1 MDVPLREK
9 GGGNPKKEVPMEKK
23 WTKAGCVAV
32 VLAMSVLLAGV
43 SSWAAAPAPATI
55 KVGAVIA
62 LTGGMAAGGKDVKAG
77 YDIAVKHINDAGGIM
92 VKEYNKKLPLE
103 LIILDDESD
112 SVKTTTRLDKLSSVD
127 NVAAFLGGFSSDL
140 NVVGMATA
148 EKNKVPWIGVTVAA
162 EAPFKKGF
170 KYVFAPFS
178 LTGDQVPT
186 FFDLLDSIPKE
197 QRPTKLGYLEL
208 QVDWG
213 LETGEYLRDLAKKR
227 GYTIVAEQ
235 KYAPPT
241 KDFSSLI
248 LAMKSAGA
256 DAIYSTPTPPG
267 SVAIVKQM
275 KELDYAPKVTCF
287 IRGPDTSTYWDALG
301 KEANYVISDGNWD
314 ETMKYPGNDRVVK
327 DYRAV
332 DPKVASI
339 GIPVGAAYAAVQV
352 LAKAIEMAGSLD
364 RETLRNTIGK
374 VDMMTVRGPIK
385 FRENGSAVIKYGFRQ
400 WQNGKNV
407 QIWPKE
413 VASGSLLLA
422 PPWDKR

>member
-1 MDVPLREK
+1 MYVPLREK
-9 GGGNPKKEVPMEKK
+9 GGGNPKKEEPMEKK
-23 WTKAGCVAV
+23 WTKAGFVV
-32 VLAMSVLLAGV
+32 VLVMSVLLAGV

-92 VKEYNKKLPLE
+92 VKQYNKKLPLE

-127 NVAAFLGGFSSDL
+127 NVVAFLGGFSSDL

-148 EKNKVPWIGVTVAA
+148 EKNKVPWVGVTVAA

-256 DAIYSTPTPPG
+256 EAIYSTPTPPG

-352 LAKAIEMAGSLD
+352 LAKAVEMAGTLD

-385 FRENGSAVIKYGFRQ
+385 FRENGSAIIKYGFRQ

>member
-1 MDVPLREK
+1 
-9 GGGNPKKEVPMEKK
+9 
-23 WTKAGCVAV
+23 
-32 VLAMSVLLAGV
+32 
-43 SSWAAAPAPATI
+43 
-55 KVGAVIA
+55 
-62 LTGGMAAGGKDVKAG
+62 
-77 YDIAVKHINDAGGIM
+77 
-92 VKEYNKKLPLE
+92 
-103 LIILDDESD
+103 
-112 SVKTTTRLDKLSSVD
+112 
-127 NVAAFLGGFSSDL
+127 L

-197 QRPTKLGYLEL
+197 QRPTKLGYMEL

-227 GYTIVAEQ
+227 GYTIVSEQ

-256 DAIYSTPTPPG
+256 EAIYSTPTPPG

-287 IRGPDTSTYWDALG
+287 IRGPDTSTYWDAMG
-301 KEANYVISDGNWD
+301 KDANYVISDGNWD

-327 DYRAV
+327 DYRAM
-332 DPKVASI
+332 DPKIASI
-339 GIPVGAAYAAVQV
+339 GIPVGSAYAAMQV
-352 LAKAIEMAGSLD
+352 LAKAIEMAGTLD

-385 FRENGSAVIKYGFRQ
+385 FRENGSAFIKYGFRQ

-413 VASGSLLLA
+413 VASGKLLLA